1 MKYFENTH
9 YIIFDYSEIDKI
21 NFDLILEDSINT
33 LRLSV
38 DKTKTFIGWFED
50 NTPEFVENIT
60 TKSKIYSYEEILSIL
75 ATSEWTPNFF
85 IN

>member
-21 NFDLILEDSINT
+21 NFDFILEDSINT

-38 DKTKTFIGWFED
+38 DKTKTFIGWFGD
-50 NTPEFVENIT
+50 ISPEFIQNIT

-75 ATSEWTPNFF
+75 ATSEWIPNFF